1 VLRSLVKIG
10 KKKRFDLAY
19 FSVERKISRSI
30 SNSYNKLMKFHMD
43 YRTVSLNLDNQ
54 SSKESNGRM
63 IPIDK

>member
-1 VLRSLVKIG
+1 
-10 KKKRFDLAY
+10 
-19 FSVERKISRSI
+19 
-30 SNSYNKLMKFHMD
+30 MKFHMD